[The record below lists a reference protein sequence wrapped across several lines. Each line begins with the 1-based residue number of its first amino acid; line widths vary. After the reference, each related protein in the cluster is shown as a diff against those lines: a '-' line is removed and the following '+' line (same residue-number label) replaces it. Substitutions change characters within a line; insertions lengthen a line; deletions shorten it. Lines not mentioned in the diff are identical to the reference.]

1 MPPDTGNTGG
11 GADKLLTSPGC
22 LIKNQNSGEI
32 VSPERWAWVSRKDQ
46 GRGGQP
52 VISAAGRERREDC
65 EVKASL
71 DYTMKGAKKKS
82 TVKS

>member
-1 MPPDTGNTGG
+1 M
-11 GADKLLTSPGC
+11 
-22 LIKNQNSGEI
+22 
-32 VSPERWAWVSRKDQ
+32 SPERWAWVSRKDQ